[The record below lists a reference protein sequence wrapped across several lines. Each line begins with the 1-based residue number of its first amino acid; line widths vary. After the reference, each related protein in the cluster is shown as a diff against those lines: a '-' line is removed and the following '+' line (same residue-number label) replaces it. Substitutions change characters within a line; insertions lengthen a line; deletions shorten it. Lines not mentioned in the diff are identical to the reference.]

1 MLAWGH
7 SRIKNGNI
15 RMPDSSSTL
24 HSHTV
29 FQSSIPQD
37 LLYKSPRD
45 LVHIQIPTQ
54 MWSKTQDFA
63 FVAVPREFPSSPIVG
78 LCALTAEGL
87 GWILGWGTK
96 VRKLPPLQ
104 LHQAFV
110 TRARC
115 RNYFIQLDV
124 CASRY
129 DSASMQSLHLS
140 GTWSWPSLPLH
151 WL

>member
-78 LCALTAEGL
+78 LCAITAEGL
-87 GWILGWGTK
+87 GSIPGQGAK
-96 VRKLPPLQ
+96 IQ
-104 LHQAFV
+104 QARLCGQKE
-110 TRARC
+110 TRFPGDA
-115 RNYFIQLDV
+115 DA
-124 CASRY
+124 ASPGP
-129 DSASMQSLHLS
+129 HFE
-140 GTWSWPSLPLH
+140 
-151 WL
+151 